1 MLHQRLK
8 VNMELRNATTW
19 NSELQLFKRRSIT
32 FQNPMKSNPIVHC
45 STVKCVEHVSNKS
58 HWKIQK
64 TDNKNPI
71 KNPIPNH
78 GKKHEQIQWTS
89 WWDNKNTHQL
99 TNPKKNGGKQKKTID
114 QNMESQINE
123 PSPVIT
129 HAHRAARRSRH
140 SWGALPSGVR
150 WHKPLPRAIRYHCCK
165 TQQKREHHE

>member
-99 TNPKKNGGKQKKTID
+99 TNPKKNGGKQKKNNWPKYGIPNQWT
-114 QNMESQINE
+114 Q
-123 PSPVIT
+123 PCY
-129 HAHRAARRSRH
+129 H
-140 SWGALPSGVR
+140 
-150 WHKPLPRAIRYHCCK
+150 PRAPSSEKVTAQLRCPPEWCPMA
-165 TQQKREHHE
+165 